1 MTHLELLAKIDEGKT
16 VAELNSPAWTALKS
30 VVELHG
36 PTTSDSGTWCN
47 HCGDVLGTVIAY
59 PCPTTQVI
67 DRPLS

>member
-1 MTHLELLAKIDEGKT
+1 MTHTELLNKIDEGKT

-36 PTTSDSGTWCN
+36 PTRSDSGTWCD
-47 HCGDVLGTVIAY
+47 HCGDVLGAVIAY
-59 PCPTTQVI
+59 PCPTIQVI

>member
-1 MTHLELLAKIDEGKT
+1 MTHAEILDKIDEGKT
-16 VAELNSPAWTALKS
+16 VAELNSPAWVALKS

-36 PTTSDSGTWCN
+36 PSIASNGTWCK

-59 PCPTTQVI
+59 PCPTIQVI